1 MTTTQIAESL
11 RAAFPQYTIDEADLP
26 ATIAKLGKE
35 LAEFARVNTQLSQ
48 IVAIVF
54 GGLARIDAEL
64 RAGLP
69 PEAIPAE
76 TDGPKPG
83 AMLDALAQ
91 MPLPAPDTD
100 TDGD

>member
-1 MTTTQIAESL
+1 MTTTSIADAL
-11 RAAFPQYTIDEADLP
+11 RAAFPEYTIDEADLP
-26 ATIAKLGKE
+26 ASIAKLGKE

-69 PEAIPAE
+69 PEAIPAKEPTE
-76 TDGPKPG
+76 TDG
-83 AMLDALAQ
+83 A
-91 MPLPAPDTD
+91 
-100 TDGD
+100 